1 MKEEIIKKTIEK
13 IFEEKDIKIQKII
26 LFGSRGRGDYKKG
39 SDWDLLIVT
48 EKNLE
53 RSQKLELSHLIRKRL
68 ADEFIPCDVLI
79 KSNQEVEERK
89 NMIGSVIRSA
99 LREGISL

>member
-1 MKEEIIKKTIEK
+1 MKEEIIKRTIEK

-26 LFGSRGRGDYKKG
+26 LFGSRGRKDYKKG

-53 RSQKLELSHLIRKRL
+53 RSQKVELSHLIRKRL

>member
-1 MKEEIIKKTIEK
+1 MKEEIIKRTIEK

-26 LFGSRGRGDYKKG
+26 LFGSRGRKDYKKG

>member
-1 MKEEIIKKTIEK
+1 MKEEIIKRTIEK

-26 LFGSRGRGDYKKG
+26 LFGSRGRKDYKKG

-53 RSQKLELSHLIRKRL
+53 RPQKVELSHLIRKRL

>member
-13 IFEEKDIKIQKII
+13 IFEEIDIKIQKII
-26 LFGSRGRGDYKKG
+26 LFGSRGRGDHTKG
-39 SDWDLLIVT
+39 SDWDLLVVT

-89 NMIGSVIRSA
+89 NIIGSVIRSA
-99 LREGISL
+99 LRERISL